1 MCLYMYISSYVIM
14 VVHVCVCVC
23 ALILTVT
30 CIDTHTHMHTWVHTH
45 THVHACMHK
54 HINRHNMHTHSQTV
68 NAARVTTLHFVKCFH
83 LSRSVNQQMTVV
95 FLFSC
100 RSPSLIIVDN
110 IDILCPNREVSKSDL
125 EKRTV
130 STFLTLMD
138 GVLNVSVYN

>member
-1 MCLYMYISSYVIM
+1 MCVPIYRHMLLRLCMC
-14 VVHVCVCVC
+14 VCVCVR
-23 ALILTVT
+23 ALILT
-30 CIDTHTHMHTWVHTH
+30 CIDTHMHMPTWVHTH

-95 FLFSC
+95 FLFLR